1 MTKKVRYKA
10 HFQFY
15 HSYEGEKCGYN
26 TFLDRTIRQ
35 HTPMEEAIKPQQ
47 HVQKKKSPIKQFWE
61 DYDGPK
67 AKLTTFMRRV
77 YAAGL
82 SFEEAILPSRRPD
95 SGKRGVAKVQHIP
108 RRRIQEKGSQI
119 SVIDI
124 TLQPEE
130 ASIFRKAYAR
140 MLSELED
147 ELVSCENPSHM
158 VLLNARLS
166 QLKEEIRI
174 FNLYN

>member
-35 HTPMEEAIKPQQ
+35 HTPMEEAI
-47 HVQKKKSPIKQFWE
+47 
-61 DYDGPK
+61 
-67 AKLTTFMRRV
+67 
-77 YAAGL
+77 
-82 SFEEAILPSRRPD
+82 LPSRRPD
-95 SGKRGVAKVQHIP
+95 SGKRGMAKNQYIP
-108 RRRIQEKGSQI
+108 KRSEQEKGSQI

-166 QLKEEIRI
+166 QLKEEIGI

>member
-1 MTKKVRYKA
+1 MARHVKDRVLYD
-10 HFQFY
+10 FY
-15 HSYEGEKCGYN
+15 HSYEGKKTSYN
-26 TFLDRTIRQ
+26 VFRKRVVFV
-35 HTPMEEAIKPQQ
+35 HVAMEEAIKPQQ
-47 HVQKKKSPIKQFWE
+47 HIQKKKSPIKQFWE

>member
-1 MTKKVRYKA
+1 MAKEIRYKV
-10 HFQFY
+10 HYDFY
-15 HSYEGEKCGYN
+15 HSYEGEKCSYD
-26 TFLDRTIRQ
+26 TFLDRTI
-35 HTPMEEAIKPQQ
+35 HHHIPMDKAILPGSRP
-47 HVQKKKSPIKQFWE
+47 KKNKSPIKQFWE
-61 DYDGPK
+61 DYKGPK
-67 AKLTTFMRRV
+67 TKLTTFMWRV
-77 YAAGL
+77 YAARL

-95 SGKRGVAKVQHIP
+95 SGKRGVAKVQYIP
-108 RRRIQEKGSQI
+108 KRSQQEKGNQI
-119 SVIDI
+119 SAIDI

-130 ASIFRKAYAR
+130 AFVFRKAYAR

-147 ELVSCENPSHM
+147 ELVSCENPSHI

>member
-1 MTKKVRYKA
+1 MDKA
-10 HFQFY
+10 ILP
-15 HSYEGEKCGYN
+15 GCRPK
-26 TFLDRTIRQ
+26 
-35 HTPMEEAIKPQQ
+35 
-47 HVQKKKSPIKQFWE
+47 KKKSPIKQFWE
-61 DYDGPK
+61 DYEGPK
-67 AKLTTFMRRV
+67 AKLTTFMWRV

-95 SGKRGVAKVQHIP
+95 SGKRGMAKNQYIP
-108 RRRIQEKGSQI
+108 KRSQQEKVSQI
-119 SVIDI
+119 SAIDI

-130 ASIFRKAYAR
+130 ASVFRKAYAR

-147 ELVSCENPSHM
+147 ELVSCENPSNI

>member
-1 MTKKVRYKA
+1 MARHVKDRVLYD
-10 HFQFY
+10 FY
-15 HSYEGEKCGYN
+15 HNYEGKKTSYN
-26 TFLDRTIRQ
+26 VFRKRVVFL
-35 HTPMEEAIKPQQ
+35 HVAMEEAIKSQQ
-47 HVQKKKSPIKQFWE
+47 RIQKKKSPIKQFWE
-61 DYDGPK
+61 DYEGPK
-67 AKLTTFMRRV
+67 AKLTTFMWRV
-77 YAAGL
+77 YTVRL

-130 ASIFRKAYAR
+130 ASVFRKAYAR

>member
-15 HSYEGEKCGYN
+15 HNYEGEKCSYD
-26 TFLDRTIRQ
+26 TFLDRTI
-35 HTPMEEAIKPQQ
+35 HHHIPMEEAIQPQQ
-47 HVQKKKSPIKQFWE
+47 RIQKKKSPIKQFWE

-77 YAAGL
+77 YSVGL

-95 SGKRGVAKVQHIP
+95 SGKRGMAKNQYIP
-108 RRRIQEKGSQI
+108 KRSEQEKGSQI

-166 QLKEEIRI
+166 QLKEEIRT

>member
-35 HTPMEEAIKPQQ
+35 HTPMEEAIKLQQ
-47 HVQKKKSPIKQFWE
+47 HIQKKKSPIKQFWE
-61 DYDGPK
+61 DYNGPK
-67 AKLTTFMRRV
+67 AKLTTFMWRV

-82 SFEEAILPSRRPD
+82 SFEEAIQPCRRPD

-108 RRRIQEKGSQI
+108 RRRIQEKGNQI
-119 SVIDI
+119 SAIDI

-130 ASIFRKAYAR
+130 ASVFRKAYAR

-158 VLLNARLS
+158 VALNGRLS

>member
-15 HSYEGEKCGYN
+15 YSYEGEKCGYN

-47 HVQKKKSPIKQFWE
+47 HIKKKKSPIKQFWE
-61 DYDGPK
+61 
-67 AKLTTFMRRV
+67 A
-77 YAAGL
+77 
-82 SFEEAILPSRRPD
+82 
-95 SGKRGVAKVQHIP
+95 
-108 RRRIQEKGSQI
+108 
-119 SVIDI
+119 SV
-124 TLQPEE
+124 
-130 ASIFRKAYAR
+130 FRKAYAR

-147 ELVSCENPSHM
+147 ELVSCENPSNI

>member
-15 HSYEGEKCGYN
+15 HGYEGEKCGYN

-47 HVQKKKSPIKQFWE
+47 HIQKKKSPIKQFWE
-61 DYDGPK
+61 DYEGPK

-77 YAAGL
+77 YTAGL
-82 SFEEAILPSRRPD
+82 SFEEAIQPRRRPD

-108 RRRIQEKGSQI
+108 RRKIQEKGSQI

-130 ASIFRKAYAR
+130 ASVFRKAYAR
-140 MLSELED
+140 MLSELESD
-147 ELVSCENPSHM
+147 LEFCEIPSD
-158 VLLNARLS
+158 VPIITAKIKR
-166 QLKEEIRI
+166 LKEEIRV

>member
-26 TFLDRTIRQ
+26 TFLDRTICQ

-47 HVQKKKSPIKQFWE
+47 HIQKKKSPIKQFWE

-67 AKLTTFMRRV
+67 AKLTTFMWRV

-95 SGKRGVAKVQHIP
+95 SGKRGMTKNQYIP
-108 RRRIQEKGSQI
+108 KRSEQEKGSQI

-147 ELVSCENPSHM
+147 ELVSCENPSNI

>member
-47 HVQKKKSPIKQFWE
+47 HIQKKKSPIKQFWE
-61 DYDGPK
+61 DYEGPK
-67 AKLTTFMRRV
+67 AKLTTFMQRV
-77 YAAGL
+77 YTAEL
-82 SFEEAILPSRRPD
+82 SFEEAIQPCRRPD
-95 SGKRGVAKVQHIP
+95 SGKRGVAKVQHIS

-130 ASIFRKAYAR
+130 ASVFRKAYAR
-140 MLSELED
+140 MLSELESD
-147 ELVSCENPSHM
+147 LEFCEI
-158 VLLNARLS
+158 LS
-166 QLKEEIRI
+166 DVPIITAKIKQLKEEIRV

>member
-15 HSYEGEKCGYN
+15 HSYEGEKCSYD
-26 TFLDRTIRQ
+26 TFLDRTI
-35 HTPMEEAIKPQQ
+35 HHHIPMEEAIKSQQ
-47 HVQKKKSPIKQFWE
+47 RIQKKKSPIKQFWE

-147 ELVSCENPSHM
+147 ELVSCENPSNI
-158 VLLNARLS
+158 VLLNARLL

>member
-15 HSYEGEKCGYN
+15 HSYEREKCGYN

-47 HVQKKKSPIKQFWE
+47 HIQKKKSPIKQFWE
-61 DYDGPK
+61 DYNGPK
-67 AKLTTFMRRV
+67 AKLTTFMWRV

-82 SFEEAILPSRRPD
+82 SFEEAIQPCRRPD
-95 SGKRGVAKVQHIP
+95 SGKRGVAKAQHIP

>member
-1 MTKKVRYKA
+1 MARHVKDRV
-10 HFQFY
+10 FY
-15 HSYEGEKCGYN
+15 DFYYSYEGKKTSYN
-26 TFLDRTIRQ
+26 VFRKRVVFLHI
-35 HTPMEEAIKPQQ
+35 PMEEAIKPQQ
-47 HVQKKKSPIKQFWE
+47 RIQKKKSPIRQFWE
-61 DYDGPK
+61 DYKGPK

-95 SGKRGVAKVQHIP
+95 SGKRGVAKNQHISRGRTP
-108 RRRIQEKGSQI
+108 EKRSQI
-119 SVIDI
+119 SAIDI

-130 ASIFRKAYAR
+130 ASVFRKAYAR

-166 QLKEEIRI
+166 QLKEEIGI

>member
-1 MTKKVRYKA
+1 MAKEIRYKA
-10 HFQFY
+10 HYDFY
-15 HSYEGEKCGYN
+15 HSYEGEKCSYD
-26 TFLDRTIRQ
+26 TFLDRTI
-35 HTPMEEAIKPQQ
+35 HHHIPMDKAILPGFRP
-47 HVQKKKSPIKQFWE
+47 KKNKSPIKQFWE
-61 DYDGPK
+61 DYEGPK

-77 YAAGL
+77 YSVGL
-82 SFEEAILPSRRPD
+82 SFEEAIQPCRRPD
-95 SGKRGVAKVQHIP
+95 SGKRGVAKAQHIS
-108 RRRIQEKGSQI
+108 RGRIQEKGSQI

-130 ASIFRKAYAR
+130 AFIFRKAYAR

-174 FNLYN
+174 FDLYN